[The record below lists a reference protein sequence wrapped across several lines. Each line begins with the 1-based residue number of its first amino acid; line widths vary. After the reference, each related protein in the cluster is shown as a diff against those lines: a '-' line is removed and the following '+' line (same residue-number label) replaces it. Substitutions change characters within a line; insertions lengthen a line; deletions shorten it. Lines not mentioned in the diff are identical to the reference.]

1 MLQAAL
7 GSSKFGIYFSVW
19 MEADKQISF
28 LQSSSSGSRELH
40 CSPALHLSSFL
51 VAVSEFSFKSQKVK
65 NQSLSLSSWTIY
77 LRSQRKH
84 GLRSTSILSTKYKL
98 KVKFQTLCIVFEIQK
113 FIQMTFFPQSFYIS
127 FCCLAYYKVKVN
139 SCRSVNPSISV
150 FFPLLNNQLQ
160 ENTFQQDL
168 AVFSP
173 SPYSSLITAIPMP
186 AQAVSSNVVL
196 TPWAMKAQRFRLT
209 LPCVSS
215 VSSELCH
222 PPRDPQRAELA
233 PGPQSN
239 SGFQFK
245 SWEAAGVPFHE
256 LQRNTPTAAKK

>member
-40 CSPALHLSSFL
+40 YSPALHLSSFL

-84 GLRSTSILSTKYKL
+84 GLRSTSILSTKYKI
-98 KVKFQTLCIVFEIQK
+98 KSKISNTVCIVFEIQK
-113 FIQMTFFPQSFYIS
+113 FIQMTFFFPQSFYIS

-139 SCRSVNPSISV
+139 SCRSVNPSISEC
-150 FFPLLNNQLQ
+150 FFP
-160 ENTFQQDL
+160 
-168 AVFSP
+168 
-173 SPYSSLITAIPMP
+173 
-186 AQAVSSNVVL
+186 
-196 TPWAMKAQRFRLT
+196 TP
-209 LPCVSS
+209 
-215 VSSELCH
+215 
-222 PPRDPQRAELA
+222 
-233 PGPQSN
+233 N
-239 SGFQFK
+239 
-245 SWEAAGVPFHE
+245 
-256 LQRNTPTAAKK
+256 